1 MALTEQD
8 VRGLAAYAHIA
19 LEGDELEQMT
29 AYLNDAVGLLEPI
42 LAYADED
49 VEPTF
54 HPIGELT
61 NVVRPDAVDTER
73 ALPRDAALGNA
84 GAARD
89 GQFRVPAILG
99 GE

>member
-19 LEGDELEQMT
+19 LEGDELGQMT
-29 AYLNDAVGLLEPI
+29 AYLNDAVALLEPM

-54 HPIGELT
+54 HPIGALA
-61 NVVRPDAVDTER
+61 NVVRPDAVDADR
-73 ALPRDAALGNA
+73 ALPRDTALGQA